1 MKFSQVGLDIYLSRG
16 SVKRLAL
23 IPPLKHVGFP
33 DRFVKNV
40 GSHLT
45 SFEFSTA
52 VVTGSRVLRHSI
64 FAKRADEN
72 SLR

>member
-1 MKFSQVGLDIYLSRG
+1 MKVTKAGLDIHLYSG

-40 GSHLT
+40 GSHII

-52 VVTGSRVLRHSI
+52 VLTGSRVLRHFI
-64 FAKRADEN
+64 FTKRADEN

>member
-1 MKFSQVGLDIYLSRG
+1 MKVTQVGLDIYHSMG

-33 DRFVKNV
+33 DQFVKNV
-40 GSHLT
+40 GSHLI

-52 VVTGSRVLRHSI
+52 SVTGSRILRHFI
-64 FAKRADEN
+64 LAKRADEN